1 MQIDGHFALTY
12 VLSRLVGFEHKEAHI
27 IAYSAQYVDD
37 ATNSGIVHFD
47 NDAMFSRISS
57 AHTMT
62 LYDAK
67 FYMDAHENHLVW
79 VPFHFLPGN
88 DGKPAGENPDGSF
101 INKLVCK
108 PYSYVADDMLKACL
122 QDINKSY
129 FLHRLGITM
138 HVFADTFAHQDFAG
152 VLHPINKVE
161 DLEYENF
168 DMGIFD
174 PLKSK
179 GLSDNFPMGHGP
191 ALTSPDMPFLKWSYT
206 NGLGQRKERDNLELF
221 VGAAYNLFGQLGNA
235 FTEKTGIPTNDII
248 EKDFEQIKQN
258 FESFRSADGEERLE
272 LWLESIA
279 NGDFSFGPQELEY
292 IPKGVGSWKHDA
304 IEQDAYEDSGDEVF
318 TYKPEF
324 MESNWR
330 NFHVALKKHR
340 FDVVNDILPQYG
352 ITVS

>member
-37 ATNSGIVHFD
+37 ATNSGIIKFD
-47 NDAMFSRISS
+47 NNAMFSRISS

-62 LYDAK
+62 AYDLK
-67 FYMDAHENHLVW
+67 HYLSAHENHLVW

-88 DGKPAGENPDGSF
+88 DGKMSDENVESSF

-108 PYSYVADDMLKACL
+108 PYSHVASDMLLACL
-122 QDINKSY
+122 KDIDKPY
-129 FLHRLGITM
+129 FYHRLGITM

-161 DLEYENF
+161 DLKYENF
-168 DMGIFD
+168 DMSFLDMI
-174 PLKSK
+174 KSK
-179 GLSDNFPMGHGP
+179 TLNDNFPMGHGA

-206 NGLGQRKERDNLELF
+206 NGLGQRKQRDNLALF
-221 VGAAYNLFGQLGNA
+221 VNAAYDLFGQLGNS
-235 FTEKTGIPTNDII
+235 FYQKTDVSANDPLDA
-248 EKDFEQIKQN
+248 DFEQIKYN
-258 FESFRSADGEERLE
+258 FENFRSANGEERLE

-279 NGDFSFGPQELEY
+279 KGDFSFGPQKLEY
-292 IPKGVGSWKHDA
+292 IPKGIGSWKFEA
-304 IEQDAYEDSGDEVF
+304 IYQDAAKDNGDEVF
-318 TYKPEF
+318 TYSPDF
-324 MESNWR
+324 MHSNWR

-340 FDVVNDILPQYG
+340 FDVVNDILPNYG
-352 ITVS
+352 ICIS